1 MRYPSSPRAQD
12 VPIMKDLMLILEA
25 VRQAQET
32 LAEYLESSERNPDAT
47 IRELSGILNNPDVA
61 SAMRQVYPLIDSPSV
76 APDVNAA
83 EKLHK
88 ALPGS

>member
-1 MRYPSSPRAQD
+1 
-12 VPIMKDLMLILEA
+12 MKDLMLILEA

-32 LAEYLESSERNPDAT
+32 LAEYLDSSGRNPDAT
-47 IRELSGILNNPDVA
+47 IRELSGILSNPDVA
-61 SAMRQVYPLIDSPSV
+61 SAMRHVYPLIDSPSV
-76 APDVNAA
+76 APDVNAE